1 MGVVMIKMIIS
12 GGQTGADQAALD
24 VAIKFGIPHGGW
36 IAKGR
41 KNENGRLTD
50 RYQLK
55 EMPAGSRVSHAE
67 QNLLGSDGTL
77 IISHGKLTGG
87 SDFVRKM
94 AMHHERPWLHI
105 DLSRTIAFKAARK
118 LRLWIRSHKI
128 EVLNIAGPRASKDPA
143 IYRDTVEMLETAFYI
158 DFIDIKMPHQVSV
171 PHNTRVAMKKVNL
184 PRTVDQALTRLMS
197 DLSLRDKTKIAKL
210 KEEEAVSLY
219 FSLGEYIRNAF
230 GLWSGNRE
238 LMESCRTLSGMNEL
252 QEDDASA
259 FIVKEFLKRLH
270 ETYRLRVV
278 K

>member
-1 MGVVMIKMIIS
+1 MIRMIIS

-41 KNENGRLTD
+41 KNENGRLPD
-50 RYQLK
+50 KYQLK
-55 EMPAGSRVSHAE
+55 EMPAGSRASHAE
-67 QNLLGSDGTL
+67 QNLLDSDGTL
-77 IISHGKLTGG
+77 IVSHGNLTGG
-87 SDFVRKM
+87 SELVRKLG
-94 AMHHERPWLHI
+94 MHHQRPWLHI
-105 DLSRTIAFKAARK
+105 DLSRMIAFKAARK
-118 LRLWIRSHKI
+118 LRLWIRSHEI
-128 EVLNIAGPRASKDPA
+128 EVLNVAGPRASKDPG
-143 IYRDTVEMLETAFYI
+143 IYRDTVEILETAFYI
-158 DFIDIKMPHQVSV
+158 DFINIQMPHQVSV
-171 PHNTRVAMKKVNL
+171 PYKTRVAIRKVDL

-210 KEEEAVSLY
+210 KEEELVSLY

-238 LMESCRTLSGMNEL
+238 LMESCRTLSGMDEL

-259 FIVKEFLKRLH
+259 FIVKEFLKKLH